1 MKIIKSIGTLVVVYF
16 ILNFGLGFVALN
28 TNSKYKDEIKEAIR
42 FSLITQKYSFKS
54 LQNLTRLL
62 IKDARNRIS
71 ESTKVENDLSK

>member
-42 FSLITQKYSFKS
+42 FSLITHKFSFKR
-54 LQNLTRLL
+54 LQNLTWLL
-62 IKDARNRIS
+62 IKDARIRIS
-71 ESTKVENDLSK
+71 ESTIVEDELSK